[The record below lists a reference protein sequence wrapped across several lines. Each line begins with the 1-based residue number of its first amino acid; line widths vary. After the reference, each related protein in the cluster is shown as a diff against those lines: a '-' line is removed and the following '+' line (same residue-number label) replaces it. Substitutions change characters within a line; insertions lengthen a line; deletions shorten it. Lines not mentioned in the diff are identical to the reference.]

1 MLRCR
6 CGLCGRIRLGGNDGL
21 YRRIVPVQSTAVE
34 TAVSE
39 LDPRT
44 LDPGIREIVL
54 LLRKAGYK
62 TFTSCEGGRG
72 HAFREPTVGLKFKGD
87 YFALRD
93 QLVTFLHSQG
103 RRLFEVVLVSSY
115 LQGYPKGK
123 HYVYL
128 QGFDIASAETRK
140 KMARTMRRRD
150 RRLLSLLAQLEANVG
165 RLKAERELYAGAE
178 CPMEWRGPVTILD
191 QRTASDY
198 NHRPRRHGCPA
209 SLTVGS
215 LRDRSS

>member
-1 MLRCR
+1 MP
-6 CGLCGRIRLGGNDGL
+6 G
-21 YRRIVPVQSTAVE
+21 
-34 TAVSE
+34 

-87 YFALRD
+87 YFAFRD
-93 QLVTFLHSQG
+93 RLVEFLHSQV

-115 LQGYPKGK
+115 PKRK

-128 QGFDIASAETRK
+128 QGIDIASAETRK
-140 KMARTMRRRD
+140 KMERTMKQSRRR
-150 RRLLSLLAQLEANVG
+150 LVQ
-165 RLKAERELYAGAE
+165 RLKEGF
-178 CPMEWRGPVTILD
+178 
-191 QRTASDY
+191 
-198 NHRPRRHGCPA
+198 
-209 SLTVGS
+209 
-215 LRDRSS
+215 